1 MHERPYPALGVSIQ
15 VDGVQMTTRG
25 LFRRNKY
32 MDEGVPNSISYRD
45 FMRARRPE
53 LYSDTLVV
61 EESSMERR
69 QFEFHLDT
77 LTQRK
82 EETLFETFA
91 RVLAEKELCPNL
103 LPQTGPTGG
112 GDSKVDTE
120 TYPVSEEISDR
131 WYEGEATRAGSGER
145 WAFAISAMK
154 AWKPKVQNDIRKIA
168 ETGRS
173 YSLIYFISNQAIRDK
188 ARAEVEDELRQQ
200 HSIEVRILD
209 RSWIVEKVSGH
220 RRWDIVAE
228 TLHFQLPQ
236 RETKAV
242 PGPRDAERLRDLEKL
257 DARIADAEQHPALSL
272 ELIEDCLRTA
282 LLARGLGRPRTE
294 VDGRFARA
302 ERLAQKANSRRQL
315 QRIWYQR
322 AWTAVWWFDDY
333 FEADRIYDQLA
344 PAALAAEFVWE
355 VEDLV
360 NLWLAA
366 CARRTAQDAA
376 SEAAWMTRTTELR
389 AALQRHADDD
399 SKVTNSLWAR
409 TQLLLMELTAAIHHT
424 DQLPAILASIQDTL
438 AQAKNQ
444 IEFPVEPL
452 VKLIRELGHVIGEEE
467 PYDKLLEAVIE
478 LQSERHGNGT
488 EGEMR
493 LERGQ
498 QKLAAGKTYD
508 AIDQF
513 AKAQMLLA
521 QDERRDEF
529 VAALAGTGLAYES
542 AGLLWA
548 ARANLISALDRCL
561 YAYFKF
567 GKIDDKALPLTRKL
581 IWLEM
586 QLGRVPYVL
595 CWIEWLRILRVALS
609 LTADEVTAL
618 NEEVAAIDRVLGIL
632 VLRTQESDW
641 AHLDRIADL
650 FESHDLMMSR
660 AAVLFILGHEDRLKK
675 EYSIEEE
682 NLQEFFS
689 LWLHQPAADDLP
701 LVAQWHVGSTIRL
714 ETVVLGCKVEVTA
727 RGGITTALLAESFI
741 AFLEAFFSTAIQMRA
756 LLSPRPELSIEVRQ
770 SDQAASPFSARSSED
785 DCGETKIVVT
795 HPVDTAVHL
804 VSSDGF
810 EAAIFELFARVV
822 VELQIGAYQAMIED
836 LFAKHRAQDRAFHAA
851 RSIIAVDNILG
862 HSPRGRAEDW
872 NQAGKGESFSQVRV
886 APWQA
891 SEAKDKPPVAEK
903 KPLAYSEAE
912 PSETMFG
919 VDGLKHRDLTVMS
932 PINMRLWDKA
942 RWNATG
948 FAELPAESPMPRL
961 ILVFA
966 DSNEGRKIFRGW
978 RKKVGAVDT
987 QNWIGL
993 TIITGIS
1000 RSNPH
1005 HYRLTVSVSESYI
1018 QAHVGRHQRFAM
1030 VYRMHD
1036 MTPVNEKN
1044 LRTFLDSYS
1053 KASRFVLQPGTSA
1066 GGNQLIWL
1074 EEDAALGIE
1083 LNRLAIVPAWEI
1095 GPGTPLMSALGN
1107 INDPLIPKD
1116 AVDPPILRALER
1128 LNNFRPHS

>member
-1 MHERPYPALGVSIQ
+1 
-15 VDGVQMTTRG
+15 
-25 LFRRNKY
+25 
-32 MDEGVPNSISYRD
+32 MDKNEPGPVGYRD

-61 EESSMERR
+61 EESSMDRR

-131 WYEGEATRAGSGER
+131 WFEGDAKRAGSER
-145 WAFAISAMK
+145 WAFAISAKK
-154 AWKPKVQNDIRKIA
+154 AWKPKVQSDIKKIA
-168 ETGRS
+168 ETGRP

-188 ARAEVEDELRQQ
+188 DRAEVEDELRRLY
-200 HSIEVRILD
+200 SIEVRILD
-209 RSWIVEKVSGH
+209 RSWIVEKVSRG

-228 TLHFQLPQ
+228 TLHFQLSQ
-236 RETKAV
+236 RQTKV
-242 PGPRDAERLRDLEKL
+242 MPGPRDAERLLDLEEL
-257 DARIADAEQHPALSL
+257 DSRIDAAEQHTNVRL
-272 ELIEDCLRTA
+272 ELIDDCLRTA
-282 LLARGLGRPRTE
+282 LLARGLGRTQTE
-294 VDGRFARA
+294 VDGRFDRA
-302 ERLAQKANSRRQL
+302 ERLARKANSRRQL

-322 AWTAVWWFDDY
+322 AWTAVWWFDNHA
-333 FEADRIYDQLA
+333 EADRIYDQLA
-344 PAALAAEFVWE
+344 PGTLAAEWVWE

-366 CARRTAQDAA
+366 CARRSAQDAA
-376 SEAAWMTRTTELR
+376 SEATWAVRTTDLR
-389 AALQRHADDD
+389 AALQRHADDG
-399 SKVTNSLWAR
+399 SKLTNSLWAS
-409 TQLLLMELTAAIHHT
+409 TQLLLMDLTAAVHHR
-424 DQLPAILASIQDTL
+424 DRLPAILTSIQDTL

-452 VKLIRELGHVIGEEE
+452 VKLIRELGHVIGEEDS
-467 PYDKLLEAVIE
+467 YDELLETVIE
-478 LQSERHGNGT
+478 LQSQRNGNGA

-548 ARANLISALDRCL
+548 ARANLITALDRCL

-567 GKIDDKALPLTRKL
+567 GKVDDKALPLVRKL
-581 IWLEM
+581 IWLEL
-586 QLGRVPYVL
+586 QLGRVPYAL
-595 CWIEWLRILRVALS
+595 CWMEWVRVLRVALS
-609 LTADEVTAL
+609 LSDDEVVAL
-618 NEEVAAIDRVLGIL
+618 NEEVAAIDRILGIL

-641 AHLDRIADL
+641 PHLDRIADT
-650 FESHDLMMSR
+650 FESQELMMSR
-660 AAVLFILGHEDRLKK
+660 AAVLFMLGHEGRLKE
-675 EYSIEEE
+675 EYPVQDE
-682 NLQEFFS
+682 NLQVFFS
-689 LWLHQPAADDLP
+689 QWLHQPAADDLP
-701 LVAQWHVGSTIRL
+701 EVAQWHVESTVGL
-714 ETVVLGCKVEVTA
+714 VTVILGCKVEVTA
-727 RGGITTALLAESFI
+727 RGSITTALLAESII
-741 AFLEAFFSTAIQMRA
+741 AFLEAFFSTAIQLRG

-770 SDQAASPFSARSSED
+770 SDQAAAPFSARASED
-785 DCGETKIVVT
+785 DYGETKIIVS
-795 HPVDTAVHL
+795 HPVDTAAQL
-804 VSSDGF
+804 VGSSGF

-822 VELQIGAYQAMIED
+822 LELQIGADRSTFEE
-836 LFAKHRAQDRAFHAA
+836 LFAKHRAQDRAFLAA
-851 RSIIAVDNILG
+851 RSIVSVDNILG
-862 HSPRGRAEDW
+862 HTPRARAMDW
-872 NQAGKGESFSQVRV
+872 NQADKGESFKQVRLS
-886 APWQA
+886 PWLA
-891 SEAKDKPPVAEK
+891 DEAKDKIPA
-903 KPLAYSEAE
+903 KPEQSLKYSEAE
-912 PSETMFG
+912 PPEHFFG

-932 PINMRLWDKA
+932 PINMPLWDKA

-948 FAELPAESPMPRL
+948 FAELPSESPMPRL
-961 ILVFA
+961 ILVYA
-966 DSNEGRKIFRGW
+966 DSDEGRKIFRGW

-1000 RSNPH
+1000 RTNPS
-1005 HYRLTVSVSESYI
+1005 HYRLAVSVSESFLHA
-1018 QAHVGRHQRFAM
+1018 QVSGHQRFAM

-1036 MTPVNEKN
+1036 MTPGNDAN
-1044 LRTFLDSYS
+1044 LKTFLASYS
-1053 KASRFVLQPGTSA
+1053 KASRFVLQPGTSV
-1066 GGNQLIWL
+1066 GGNQLLWR
-1074 EEDAALGIE
+1074 EDDAALGIE
-1083 LNRLAIVPAWEI
+1083 LRHLAVVPAWKI
-1095 GPGTPLMSALGN
+1095 GPGTPLMSTLGN
-1107 INDPLIPKD
+1107 IEDPVIPNDV
-1116 AVDPPILRALER
+1116 VDPPILRALER
-1128 LNNFRPHS
+1128 LKGFRERS